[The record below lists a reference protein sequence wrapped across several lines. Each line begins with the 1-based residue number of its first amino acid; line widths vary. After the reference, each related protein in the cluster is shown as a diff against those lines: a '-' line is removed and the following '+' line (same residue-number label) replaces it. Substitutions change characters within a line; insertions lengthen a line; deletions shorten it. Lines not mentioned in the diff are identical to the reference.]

1 MFHFGKVRE
10 MKLPD
15 AGRPA
20 AGRRPGPR
28 GPAAAA
34 DVDHQPVAGPRLS
47 HSVRMI
53 AWAPRQA
60 S

>member
-15 AGRPA
+15 AGRGPRRA
-20 AGRRPGPR
+20 AGPAP